1 MISPIIALIASNL
14 NLNNTQVEKTIKLL
28 EGGATI
34 PFLSR
39 YRKEATG
46 NLDEVQIEQIQL
58 QNEQLKE
65 LEKRKQSIL
74 KTIADQNKLTE
85 DLQKAIT
92 NTFESTVLEDLYL
105 PFKQKRKTK
114 ADNAR
119 NEGLEPL
126 AKIIMA
132 QKESNI
138 TSRAKQFT
146 NQNIQTAEEAIE
158 GAQHIIAEWV
168 NENKTAREIVRNQFE
183 RYATINA
190 TVVKSKI
197 QEEGA
202 EKYKDY
208 FSYEEPLKK
217 SKSHRLL
224 AMRRGEK
231 EGFLK
236 VSIRPDEA
244 QTLERL
250 NKLFIKNDIAGTIA
264 TAIKD
269 SYKRLLAPSIE
280 TEFANHSKEQA
291 DKEAIKVF
299 AENLKQLLLG
309 APLGEKRILAIDPG
323 FRTGCKLVCLD
334 DHGNLAHNE
343 TIYPHK
349 PQEQTKQALHKISTL
364 VEQYKIEAIAIGNGT
379 AGRETEALIRRI
391 RFKTDIQVFVVNE
404 AGASVYS
411 ASSIAREEFPNYDV
425 TVRGAVSI
433 GRRLM
438 DPLAELV
445 KIEAKA
451 IGVGQY
457 QHDVNQSTLKAALDQ
472 VVVNCV
478 NKVGVDVNTAS
489 KHLLTYVS
497 GLGPQLAQNIVDYR
511 KANEGIKTRDELQKI
526 GRAHV

>member
-1 MISPIIALIASNL
+1 MS
-14 NLNNTQVEKTIKLL
+14 K
-28 EGGATI
+28 
-34 PFLSR
+34 
-39 YRKEATG
+39 
-46 NLDEVQIEQIQL
+46 
-58 QNEQLKE
+58 
-65 LEKRKQSIL
+65 SI
-74 KTIADQNKLTE
+74 
-85 DLQKAIT
+85 
-92 NTFESTVLEDLYL
+92 
-105 PFKQKRKTK
+105 KQKRKTK

-236 VSIRPDEA
+236 VSIRPDKA

-264 TAIKD
+264 KAIKD

-323 FRTGCKLVCLD
+323 YRTGCKLVCLD

-457 QHDVNQSTLKAALDQ
+457 QHDVNQSTLK
-472 VVVNCV
+472 
-478 NKVGVDVNTAS
+478 
-489 KHLLTYVS
+489 
-497 GLGPQLAQNIVDYR
+497 
-511 KANEGIKTRDELQKI
+511 I